1 MRRDFSVLKG
11 ENGLE
16 PGDDYAASKATA
28 LAQLADA
35 GVIEKLTQAVS
46 MLDLFGEILIPR
58 SAAERKRYLL
68 CFCGKAFPLDQK
80 VQFVRHCKACAPR
93 RKGGS

>member
-1 MRRDFSVLKG
+1 M
-11 ENGLE
+11 
-16 PGDDYAASKATA
+16 P
-28 LAQLADA
+28 
-35 GVIEKLTQAVS
+35 
-46 MLDLFGEILIPR
+46 EILIPR

-80 VQFVRHCKACAPR
+80 VQFVRHCKACGKRHGEEIEERAKRRKANAFMSPSDVELFHHI